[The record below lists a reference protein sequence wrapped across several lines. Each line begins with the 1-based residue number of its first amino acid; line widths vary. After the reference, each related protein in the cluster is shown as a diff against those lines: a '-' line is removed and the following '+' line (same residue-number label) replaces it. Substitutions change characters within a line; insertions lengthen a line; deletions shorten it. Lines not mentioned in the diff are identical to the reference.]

1 MVGSVNIC
9 MGFSIKDPR
18 FNALSPPI
26 KKRKWIKTRLHYI
39 RPYSSSFSTV
49 QVYINSEFPVL
60 TDSIKYISQECR
72 QEAKEQ
78 ILIWRD
84 LKGLTD
90 IDLIHSKLIYIV
102 QGRVIGIKNNS
113 IQFKCTYTNIAKYFF
128 EKMPYMVLSMIQGI
142 NAFGILMY
150 LRRVHYG

>member
-18 FNALSPPI
+18 FKALSPPI

-39 RPYSSSFSTV
+39 HPYSSSFSTV

-60 TDSIKYISQECR
+60 TDSIIYISQECR
-72 QEAKEQ
+72 QEAKEE

-84 LKGLTD
+84 LKGWTD
-90 IDLIHSKLIYIV
+90 IDLVHSKLIYIV

-113 IQFKCTYTNIAKYFF
+113 FQWNAHTQILQNIFWENAIHGLEHDTRNKCFWYIDVST
-128 EKMPYMVLSMIQGI
+128 
-142 NAFGILMY
+142 
-150 LRRVHYG
+150 